1 MSIKIDRINS
11 NLVKE
16 ISYVLMTEV
25 KDPDVRFVTVTD
37 VKTTSDLSYAK
48 VYVTVLNKDKIKE
61 TMKALKNASGFI
73 RNVLK
78 DRIELRNIPELDFIY
93 DESIEYGQKIEDIIE
108 KIHEES
114 E

>member
-37 VKTTSDLSYAK
+37 VKTTNDLSYAK
-48 VYVTVLNKDKIKE
+48 VYVTILNKDKIKE
-61 TMKALKNASGFI
+61 TMKALKNASGYI

-78 DRIELRNIPELDFIY
+78 DRVEMRNIPELDFIY
-93 DESIEYGQKIEDIIE
+93 DESIEYGQKIENIIE
-108 KIHEES
+108 KIHES